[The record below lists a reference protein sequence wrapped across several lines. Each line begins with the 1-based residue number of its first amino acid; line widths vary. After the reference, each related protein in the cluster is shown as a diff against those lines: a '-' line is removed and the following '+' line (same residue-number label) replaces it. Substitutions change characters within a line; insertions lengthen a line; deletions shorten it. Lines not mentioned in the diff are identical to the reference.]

1 MFFNNQFK
9 IYISVKTF
17 LYLAELKN
25 IFTYE
30 LWCVIYCHT
39 ENATVELKL
48 KLIIMGNLLGRGH
61 TWPHELWCTLVLHR
75 RGVVWT
81 LCGPWGGLW
90 TLWTNDP
97 CGCQPAHSAF
107 ELKQLGNKSIILPV
121 EQNYTRVSHND
132 IKMFT
137 IRLNISG
144 IAKAVPCL
152 LMSDFKCMPGSV

>member
-1 MFFNNQFK
+1 M
-9 IYISVKTF
+9 
-17 LYLAELKN
+17 
-25 IFTYE
+25 
-30 LWCVIYCHT
+30 IYCHT

-75 RGVVWT
+75 RGVMWT

-132 IKMFT
+132 IKIFT
-137 IRLNISG
+137 IRLNIQELWKLSPVYRWVILSARRDRCSHG
-144 IAKAVPCL
+144 IKD
-152 LMSDFKCMPGSV
+152 SKIMPPIPPQKNEQIFGRILTIE